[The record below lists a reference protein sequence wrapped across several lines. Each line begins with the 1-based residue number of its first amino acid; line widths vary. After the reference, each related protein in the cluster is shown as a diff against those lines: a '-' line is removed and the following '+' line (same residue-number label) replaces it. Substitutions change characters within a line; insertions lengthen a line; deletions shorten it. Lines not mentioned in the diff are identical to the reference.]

1 MRRRSPARWLAPL
14 ALIACAFAIYT
25 VVNNEL
31 LSDGDS
37 GTTKTTQTSTT
48 ASGKTKTSTTK
59 RTSTSTTKAKTYTV
73 KSGDSLSLIAAKNET
88 TVAALAAANP
98 KVDASALHPGQKL
111 KLPR

>member
-14 ALIACAFAIYT
+14 ALLACAFAIYT

-31 LSDGDS
+31 LSKDS
-37 GTTKTTQTSTT
+37 KAKTTKTTTSDGSATGT
-48 ASGKTKTSTTK
+48 TSTTK
-59 RTSTSTTKAKTYTV
+59 RKSTKKAKTYTV
-73 KSGDSLSLIAAKNET
+73 KSGDSFSVIASKEGIEAD
-88 TVAALAAANP
+88 ALQAANP